1 MEEPVSSADIAMEP
15 RMLSTTV
22 ENQDVRIDVRLNNAS
37 AKDALYTDPIIEVDL
52 PEQVENINI
61 KSADVIYENEL
72 VPAEIKVEGNKIR
85 ATLTGTQTEYNDDG
99 IINGS
104 IIRINANVSLD
115 KLATSA
121 DEKVILKY
129 GNSATKEEG
138 TREIDTEVVAPVDFI
153 TLHGMKINGTELV
166 AMEDDKE
173 VEIAPGM
180 TERKATIAGKVI
192 NNLKR
197 NADGFMIVG
206 KIPTEGMTNLL
217 GEAVATTETA
227 SIASSVKVNNINAKV
242 YYSDNV
248 NEPVDGI
255 WNEFDQITES
265 EDTHYD
271 KDDTCHD
278 GSYDKSVH
286 PVFCDYSGHD
296 RGKCSRRTGYLYS

>member
-1 MEEPVSSADIAMEP
+1 MFS
-15 RMLSTTV
+15 
-22 ENQDVRIDVRLNNAS
+22 
-37 AKDALYTDPIIEVDL
+37 
-52 PEQVENINI
+52 NI
-61 KSADVIYENEL
+61 KWGASGGVYRGNVIIGDIQAAEWNNVLSVLNKSEIDSLLLLHKKGYINQQFLAEL

-248 NEPVDGI
+248 NETFNGNWSLEPTGTSKSFKVVAEEDVPQAKEVSFDYEVTLDI
-255 WNEFDQITES
+255 LNENIPDLLISS
-265 EDTHYD
+265 EFLLPF
-271 KDDTCHD
+271 
-278 GSYDKSVH
+278 H
-286 PVFCDYSGHD
+286 PV
-296 RGKCSRRTGYLYS
+296 LY